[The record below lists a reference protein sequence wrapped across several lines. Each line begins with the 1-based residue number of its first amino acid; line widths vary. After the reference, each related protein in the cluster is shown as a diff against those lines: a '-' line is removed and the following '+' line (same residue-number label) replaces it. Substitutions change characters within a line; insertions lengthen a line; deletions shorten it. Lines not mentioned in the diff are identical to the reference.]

1 MSDSTIQFH
10 DSQTLRY
17 RTTAHKNVPRN
28 SVRIAISINALV
40 STADRDHAVLQ
51 RRIRDTLARFI
62 PVDWVLTAP
71 RRQGDSSGFERVTV
85 EATARAP
92 LGENYNLA
100 ERARLASSEGLSL
113 TEPRANHHLPAA
125 KVAAAVQDLRLS
137 IVKDALAKAK
147 DFSEA
152 SGLNWQ
158 LGDIEFGVS
167 SMQPEFRNAKGAYRE
182 EMDDIEQDELPHP
195 AAERIRLV
203 ASIIL
208 RSAGQAPQTH

>member
-10 DSQTLRY
+10 DAQTLRY
-17 RTTAHKNVPRN
+17 RTTAHKNVPRD
-28 SVRIAISINALV
+28 SMRIAITVNALI
-40 STADRDHAVLQ
+40 STADREHTALH
-51 RRIRDTLARFI
+51 RRIRETLMRFI
-62 PVDWVLTAP
+62 PVDWILTAP

-92 LGENYNLA
+92 LNENYNLA
-100 ERARLASSEGLSL
+100 ERARVAGSEGLSL
-113 TEPRANHHLPAA
+113 TEPKASYHLPAI
-125 KVAAAVQDLRLS
+125 KVAAAVHELRLS
-137 IVKDALAKAK
+137 IIRDALAQAK

-152 SGLNWQ
+152 SGLPWQ

-167 SMQPEFRNAKGAYRE
+167 SMQPEFRNPKGAYRE
-182 EMDDIEQDELPHP
+182 EMDDIDQDELPHP

-208 RSAGQAPQTH
+208 RSAAQTPPSR

>member
-10 DSQTLRY
+10 DTQTLRY
-17 RTTAHKNVPRN
+17 RTTAHKNVPRD
-28 SVRIAISINALV
+28 SVRIAITVNALV
-40 STADRDHAVLQ
+40 SSADRNHTALQ
-51 RRIRDTLARFI
+51 RRVRETLTNFI

-100 ERARLASSEGLSL
+100 ERARMASSEGLSL
-113 TEPRANHHLPAA
+113 TEPKANHQLPAV
-125 KVAAAVQDLRLS
+125 KVAGAVQDLRLS
-137 IVKDALAKAK
+137 IVKDALAQAK

-167 SMQPEFRNAKGAYRE
+167 SLQPEYRNAKGAYRE
-182 EMDDIEQDELPHP
+182 EMDDVDQDEASHP

-208 RSAGQAPQTH
+208 RAAPQAQQPN